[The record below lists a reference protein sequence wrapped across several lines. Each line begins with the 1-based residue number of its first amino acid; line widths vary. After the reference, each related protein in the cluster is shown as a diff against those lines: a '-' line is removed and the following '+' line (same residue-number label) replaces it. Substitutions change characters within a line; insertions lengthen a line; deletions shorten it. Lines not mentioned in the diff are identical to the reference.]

1 MFTIQNQM
9 HMLDTA
15 VKFILDL
22 VLQNEEVKK
31 FPGDFLTAS
40 MKWMRSWFLTDDDP
54 ATAAVINSP
63 QTSPEEKQEAVRKK
77 TETLLEN
84 PEFRRELEGYLKR
97 YDEIRVENSQNVLIG
112 NTIHA
117 QTVIVGNTYNNPGAA
132 APPAGSLT
140 AMERQAAEQRLGLLI
155 QKRQA
160 VQKGRDLEADAG
172 RQFAYEQQLAD
183 LDKDIA
189 QLKNQLGYE

>member
-1 MFTIQNQM
+1 
-9 HMLDTA
+9 MLDTA

-40 MKWMRSWFLTDDDP
+40 MKWVRSWFLTEDDP

-84 PEFRRELEGYLKR
+84 PEFRRELEGYLKK
-97 YDEIRVENSQNVLIG
+97 YDEIRAL
-112 NTIHA
+112 
-117 QTVIVGNTYNNPGAA
+117 
-132 APPAGSLT
+132 
-140 AMERQAAEQRLGLLI
+140 ERQAAEQRLGLLI

-160 VQKGRDLEADAG
+160 VQKGHDLESDAG
-172 RQFAYEQQLAD
+172 RQFAYAQQLAD

-189 QLKNQLGYE
+189 QLKRQLGYE